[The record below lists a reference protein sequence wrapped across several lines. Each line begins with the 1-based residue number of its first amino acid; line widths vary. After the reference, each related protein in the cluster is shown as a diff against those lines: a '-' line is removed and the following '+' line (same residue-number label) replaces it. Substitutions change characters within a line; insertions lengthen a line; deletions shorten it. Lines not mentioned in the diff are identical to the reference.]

1 MSPDLILSLVLLGVC
16 VVFFVLNKPRM
27 DIVALLALM
36 SLPLLGII
44 DIKEALSGFSDPSV
58 ILIALM
64 FVVGEGLIRTGIST
78 DVGVWIL
85 KKSRNNPTKLIVFLM
100 VAVAL
105 IGSVMSST
113 GIVALFI
120 PIVLG
125 IATRLK
131 ISPAKLMMPLS
142 FAGLISGMM
151 SLVATP
157 PNMVVNA
164 ILTREN
170 YPSLGFF
177 AFTPIG
183 IIVLVAGVFYML
195 YVRKFLGKE
204 TEADKKKSSRDEKTT
219 NFVELAERYRVSWRD
234 AVFVITRDSPLR
246 GKKVRECTLRS
257 DYGASIVCIERRE
270 QRLGKRSLINPGA
283 DTELREGDALLIDF
297 LHDPRPG
304 EIDFVSEK
312 LCLDRRPL
320 ESRHFTK
327 AEREFG
333 FIEIS
338 VMPGSTL
345 EGKTLAEA
353 QFREKYRMNV
363 FGIRRNNTAIN
374 ANEIARE
381 QLKVGDTLLI
391 GGPWKEI
398 PTLQKHTRHF
408 IILNVP
414 AEYAGAIAAP
424 GGAPYAL
431 LSVAIM
437 VGLMI
442 FTNIPSVLAAL
453 IACMIL
459 IFSRCI
465 DIDRAYR
472 CINWASLIL
481 IIGMIPFATALE
493 KTGGVEHAV
502 SVLMSFFGD
511 GSPRLILGL
520 LMAFTMVVGLFMSNT
535 VTAVLLAPLA
545 ISIAQTLDVSPYPFA
560 IGIAIAASTAFMTP
574 ISSPVNTLVLE
585 PGNYKFFDFVKIG
598 VPFSII
604 VLVIGII
611 FIPIFFPFAG

>member
-1 MSPDLILSLVLLGVC
+1 MSSDLILSLVLLGIC
-16 VVFFVLNKPRM
+16 VVFFVINKPRM

-36 SLPLLGII
+36 ALPLLGII
-44 DIKEALSGFSDPSV
+44 DIREALSGFSDPSV

-64 FVVGEGLIRTGIST
+64 FIVGEGLVRTGISM

-85 KKSRNNPTKLIVFLM
+85 KKSKNNPTKLLIFLM

-120 PIVLG
+120 PIVLS
-125 IATRLK
+125 ISSK
-131 ISPAKLMMPLS
+131 IKVSPAKLMMPLS
-142 FAGLISGMM
+142 VAGLISGMM

-170 YPSLGFF
+170 YEGLSFF

-183 IIVLVAGVFYML
+183 LIVLVAGVCYML
-195 YVRKFLGKE
+195 YVRKFLGTRE
-204 TEADKKKSSRDEKTT
+204 NATSAERSRNDQNLT
-219 NFVELAERYRVSWRD
+219 NFVELGKRYELTWRD
-234 AVFVITRDSPLR
+234 AVFVITAKSPLCGMKIR
-246 GKKVRECTLRS
+246 DADLHKK
-257 DYGASIVCIERRE
+257 YGITIVCIERRE
-270 QRLGKRSLINPGA
+270 QRLAKRRLISPAA
-283 DTELREGDALLIDF
+283 DTDLREGDALLIDF
-297 LHDPRPG
+297 THTPREG
-304 EIDFVSEK
+304 EIEFVSQK
-312 LCLDRRPL
+312 LLLENHTLDN
-320 ESRHFTK
+320 RHFSK

-333 FIEIS
+333 LIEIS
-338 VMPGSTL
+338 IMPDSVL

-353 QFREKYRMNV
+353 QFREKYRMSV
-363 FGIRRNNTAIN
+363 FGIRRKNTAISTN
-374 ANEIARE
+374 LIQET
-381 QLKVGDTLLI
+381 LKVGDTLLI
-391 GGPWKEI
+391 GGQWKEI
-398 PTLQKHTRHF
+398 PNLQKHTKHF

-414 AEYAGAIAAP
+414 SEYSGAVPVP

-431 LSVAIM
+431 ISVAVM

-442 FTNIPSVLAAL
+442 FTDIPSVLAAL

-472 CINWASLIL
+472 CINWSSLVL

-502 SVLMSFFGD
+502 EMLMSFFGN
-511 GSPRLILGL
+511 GSPRLILGT
-520 LMAFTMVVGLFMSNT
+520 LMAFTMIIGLFMSNT

-545 ISIAQTLDVSPYPFA
+545 ISIAQTLELSPYPFA

-585 PGNYKFFDFVKIG
+585 PGRYTFFDFVKIG
-598 VPFSII
+598 VPFSIL
-604 VLVIGII
+604 VLLIGII
-611 FIPIFFPFAG
+611 FIPVFFPF

>member
-1 MSPDLILSLVLLGVC
+1 MSPDLILSLVLLGIC

-36 SLPLLGII
+36 TLPLLGII

-64 FVVGEGLIRTGIST
+64 FIVGEGLIRTGIST

-85 KKSRNNPTKLIVFLM
+85 KKSRNNPTKLIIFLM

-125 IATRLK
+125 ISARMK

-183 IIVLVAGVFYML
+183 ILVLVAGVFYML
-195 YVRKFLGKE
+195 YIRKFLGKDDD
-204 TEADKKKSSRDEKTT
+204 AGKKKDPREKTT
-219 NFVELAERYRVSWRD
+219 NFVELAERYQVTWRD
-234 AVFVITRDSPLR
+234 AVFVITRNSPLA
-246 GKKVRECTLRS
+246 GKKIRECPLRS
-257 DYGASIVCIERRE
+257 DYGTNIVCIERRE

-304 EIDFVSEK
+304 EIDFISEK
-312 LCLDRRPL
+312 FLLERHALD
-320 ESRHFTK
+320 SRHFNK

-333 FIEIS
+333 FVEIS
-338 VMPGSTL
+338 VMPGSPL
-345 EGKTLAEA
+345 ENKTLAEA
-353 QFREKYRMNV
+353 QFREKYRMSV
-363 FGIRRNNTAIN
+363 FGIRRNNAALKPT
-374 ANEIARE
+374 EFLRE
-381 QLKVGDTLLI
+381 PLKVGDTLLI

-398 PTLQKHTRHF
+398 PTLQKLTRHF

-431 LSVAIM
+431 LSVAVM

-442 FTNIPSVLAAL
+442 FTSIPSVLAAL

-472 CINWASLIL
+472 CINWSSLIL

-502 SVLMSFFGD
+502 STLMSFFGE
-511 GSPRLILGL
+511 GSPRLLLGL
-520 LMAFTMVVGLFMSNT
+520 LMAFTMVIGLFMSNT

-545 ISIAQTLDVSPYPFA
+545 VSIAQTLDVSPYPFA

-598 VPFSII
+598 VPFSVI
-604 VLVIGII
+604 VLIIGII